1 MAKVT
6 KKIEILSLKTVR
18 EKLAYLL
25 LYNSSSLN
33 ENKISLLVNKISV
46 SREAVSR
53 EISKMQIDGVIR
65 KKDNYIEI
73 LDKEGLESYL
83 G

>member
-1 MAKVT
+1 M
-6 KKIEILSLKTVR
+6 
-18 EKLAYLL
+18 